1 MQQQEEEKEEEEEV
15 HNLMPPP
22 PTILGKIKPVKL
34 IFLILHLFSNFY
46 YLFLIVVLVFSF
58 LFLFN
63 FLTFFDRQTPHLYT
77 VSLRQDD

>member
-1 MQQQEEEKEEEEEV
+1 MQQQKEEKEEEEV

-46 YLFLIVVLVFSF
+46 YLFLIVVFFPF
-58 LFLFN
+58 LFLPS
-63 FLTFFDRQTPHLYT
+63 LTDKHRTFTQAA
-77 VSLRQDD
+77 